1 LIAQA
6 ARLRVIV
13 KDLLFPANMGSIARI
28 CTNFA
33 IAELY
38 FVTPKCSP
46 DDPLA
51 QRSAVHAR
59 PLLAAAAIVPALAEA
74 AKDCHWLW
82 AAGDHSVAG
91 KATTELTQL
100 ALPVGYAGLRIGL
113 LFGAE
118 GNGLT
123 RADVAACDTILRIP
137 LPGNPVL
144 NIAQAM
150 AIILWQLSQSDKAVS
165 PIHLPPGKRDQRT
178 RLLNE
183 YRQRLEWQGRSET
196 VIKRKTQH
204 LQQLLAAT
212 AMTGQW
218 PTIEELVRQMRT
230 DRSA

>member
-1 LIAQA
+1 LSRQN
-6 ARLRVIV
+6 ARPTILWLSAVP
-13 KDLLFPANMGSIARI
+13 FTPAPSWR
-28 CTNFA
+28 
-33 IAELY
+33 
-38 FVTPKCSP
+38 P
-46 DDPLA
+46 
-51 QRSAVHAR
+51 QRSYLRLPRQAKT
-59 PLLAAAAIVPALAEA
+59 AIG
-74 AKDCHWLW
+74 CG
-82 AAGDHSVAG
+82 AAGDHTVAG

-150 AIILWQLSQSDKAVS
+150 AIILWQLSQSDKAVT

-196 VIKRKTQH
+196 VIKRKTQR